1 MRRIYFDTNQLYYI
15 RRITEESQGAE
26 HGSYDWAYT
35 AFPNASGF
43 VEDIRALCYIVAL
56 QDEWNLDLLPS
67 DASFAEL
74 CLATNHRSQATRD
87 LWLHFT
93 EGLDVD
99 RQLRSVPFLPDWV
112 VSGHLSLDFIDDPDD
127 RVILRHFAAEKA
139 DVLLTSDSDI
149 LSHKARLAELHL
161 IVMRPQDWL
170 DEFLKNVRGE
180 ANAVDWIERVLYGI
194 G

>member
-1 MRRIYFDTNQLYYI
+1 M
-15 RRITEESQGAE
+15 
-26 HGSYDWAYT
+26 
-35 AFPNASGF
+35 
-43 VEDIRALCYIVAL
+43 VAL
-56 QDEWNLDLLPS
+56 Y
-67 DASFAEL
+67 
-74 CLATNHRSQATRD
+74 
-87 LWLHFT
+87 

-112 VSGHLSLDFIDDPDD
+112 VSGHLGLDFIDDPDD

-180 ANAVDWIERVLYGI
+180 ANGVDWIERVLYGI